1 MTKKRAKGES
11 PKSQPAAGA
20 KPPKRAMSRASVIG
34 PGRGRPLSDAEIA
47 RRKAEDQKALRDRP
61 ASIGLIGPAPG
72 KGMRYELLWWDTA
85 LHGWSHEGYAATE
98 KAAKEMG
105 RSRFAAFG
113 HRWKVRK
120 IEGRDGNRGPG
131 ANGPGP
137 GPARPRD
144 GARGRRTT
152 STRTGYNASVP
163 RVTPPNQDP
172 DRTEEEIGL
181 AERIEEICK
190 ARRLA
195 RPARLGHMRRQA
207 LLDWL
212 ERMDPGRAE

>member
-47 RRKAEDQKALRDRP
+47 RRKAEDAKVLRDRP

-120 IEGRDGNRGPG
+120 IELRDDRGGPG
-131 ANGPGP
+131 ANGRGP
-137 GPARPRD
+137 GPTPPPT
-144 GARGRRTT
+144 GGRGRRGA
-152 STRTGYNASVP
+152 STKTGYDPSCPKVKP
-163 RVTPPNQDP
+163 LTDDP
-172 DRTEEEIGL
+172 DRSEEEVRL
-181 AERIEEICK
+181 AERIASICK
-190 ARRLA
+190 EKGIAK
-195 RPARLGHMRRQA
+195 PGRLGFLRRDA
-207 LLDWL
+207 LMEWFDRKGIESSL
-212 ERMDPGRAE
+212 